1 MDSRPGTSTSGA
13 WPLRT
18 DLGEG
23 AWPGAW
29 PGAWIDFWPE
39 LVPDP
44 DGVWMAE
51 LVDEL
56 PLHVEVYR
64 MAGREVRSPRLVSW
78 HGDPGTGYAYS
89 GVPHEPAPWTPRV
102 SELRARVEAATGLRF
117 NSVLANLYRDGQ
129 DSVGWHADAE
139 PEIGPSVEDRWV
151 ASLSFGHPR
160 RFVLCHKKA
169 GARHELA
176 LGNGALLVMRGTTQ
190 SHWRHSV
197 PKTTRPVGPRLN
209 LTFRHIVCRPVAER

>member
-1 MDSRPGTSTSGA
+1 MLPRMDPQLSLRLAAAPL
-13 WPLRT
+13 LRT
-18 DLGEG
+18 DLGD
-23 AWPGAW
+23 
-29 PGAWIDFWPE
+29 GAWIEFWPE
-39 LVPDP
+39 PVSDL
-44 DGVWMAE
+44 DGAWMAG

-56 PLHVEVYR
+56 PLAAEIYR
-64 MAGREVRSPRLVSW
+64 IGGREVRSPRLVSW

-102 SELRARVEAATGLRF
+102 SALRAGVEALTGLRF

-160 RFVLCHKKA
+160 RFVLRHKKT

-190 SHWRHSV
+190 SHYRHAV
-197 PKTTRPVGPRLN
+197 PKTERPVGPRLN
-209 LTFRHIVCRPVAER
+209 LTFRHIVPR